1 MDKATELEAAL
12 ALLQPRPLLL
22 LSTLEVEREPHRA
35 VVTVLAPSRAAQKL
49 ARLVA
54 PKRVAEGSARHDT
67 RVRARARQRP
77 VGWREETILDFGH
90 LAPRVLVHEVE
101 AQKKKTTKTQTH
113 RGRCVG

>member
-77 VGWREETILDFGH
+77 VGWREET
-90 LAPRVLVHEVE
+90 PRRDKPRADAATDTERRVTNARRFKRCSPRA
-101 AQKKKTTKTQTH
+101 AQI
-113 RGRCVG
+113 